1 MSSSSPRYVSISVSE
16 TSHSLPDDELPHDRL
31 SADHLRS
38 IGIDHSLAKD
48 DEDLESAVEF
58 ALASGMTLGELAGG
72 RFAAL
77 SYNRRLRPSTWHGSE
92 MTAQL
97 DAAAVDP
104 DFSQRLRVAMGF
116 NQGTGLGLT
125 PDELDA
131 SAFLA
136 SLRTIMGDDELLALV
151 RVMGTSSARLARAA
165 TAQLRLSLD
174 TPLIDES
181 ARLTDLLRSYGALID
196 HVLPAFLDA
205 NSTLLRR
212 HFADVIGQSGEWQPD
227 STRSATMQEVV
238 VGFADLV
245 GFTSFTEEADV
256 QQFMQAIGKFEHDV
270 QGAIVNNGGVLVK
283 MIGDEVMFVAQTAES
298 AVAIA
303 RGLAGVGADL
313 ADLQGMRIGLASGTV
328 IASAGDYF
336 GTVVNIAAR
345 SVRQARP
352 NGIVVTERVFG
363 ALADASGFELV
374 GVRELAGISEPQQ
387 LYRLQL

>member
-1 MSSSSPRYVSISVSE
+1 M
-16 TSHSLPDDELPHDRL
+16 
-31 SADHLRS
+31 
-38 IGIDHSLAKD
+38 GIHHPLAKD
-48 DEDLESAVEF
+48 DQDLETAVAF
-58 ALASGMTLGELAGG
+58 ALESGITLEALTGG

-77 SYNRRLRPSTWHGSE
+77 SYNRRLRPHTWHGDEMSE
-92 MTAQL
+92 KL
-97 DAAAVDP
+97 DAAAVDN

-116 NQGTGLGLT
+116 TQGTGLGLT
-125 PDELDA
+125 PDELEA

-136 SLRTIMGDDELLALV
+136 SLRTIMGDEELLALV

-174 TPLIDES
+174 TPLLDES
-181 ARLTDLLRSYGALID
+181 ARLTDVLRSYAALID
-196 HVLPAFLDA
+196 HVLPAFLEA

-212 HFADVIGQSGEWQPD
+212 HFADVLGNAGEWEPD
-227 STRSATMQEVV
+227 STRSATMQEAV

-245 GFTSFTEEADV
+245 GFTSFTEQADV

-270 QGAIVNNGGVLVK
+270 QAAIVNNGGVLVK
-283 MIGDEVMFVAQTAES
+283 MIGDEVMFVAQNPEA
-298 AVAIA
+298 ALAIA

-313 ADLQGMRIGLASGTV
+313 ADLQGMRIGLASGMV

-352 NGIVVTERVFG
+352 NGIVVTQEVFA
-363 ALADASGFELV
+363 ALPADSGFESVGTRDLV
-374 GVRELAGISEPQQ
+374 GISEPQE
-387 LYRLQL
+387 LFRLQL